1 MSDSVWRES
10 VGLHDTFVCLQSP
23 SALVRKAGREKPKY
37 SSLRCGANGQR
48 VNQDAQQGMHITL
61 LEDLCDAVVSGRLA
75 SAHCTREAPR
85 DATCKDER
93 QPGGR
98 LQDVRNLVGLL
109 AGYMLMNSTCLPGA
123 KRRVSTLCV
132 SEVQCIVQ
140 DALSRQ
146 DDTDFAPATIKL
158 QKWASS

>member
-1 MSDSVWRES
+1 M
-10 VGLHDTFVCLQSP
+10 GLHYTFVCLQSP
-23 SALVRKAGREKPKY
+23 SLMRKAAGREKPKH
-37 SSLRCGANGQR
+37 STLRCGANGDR
-48 VNQDAQQGMHITL
+48 VNQDAQPGTHITL

-75 SAHCTREAPR
+75 SAHCTREALR
-85 DATCKDER
+85 DAACQDER
-93 QPGGR
+93 QPGGC

-109 AGYMLMNSTCLPGA
+109 AGYILMNSTCLPGT

-158 QKWASS
+158 QKWAST